1 MAASTERRSND
12 AVRVPLDALI
22 ELAHDDFGD
31 RFEADCVNLSA
42 RGLSMRASYLPE
54 PGTFLS
60 CSFQYPA
67 IEGTVKARGEV
78 VWAES
83 TGKRMGEFGVRFVG
97 IDHKATRMIHE
108 IVADVLARD
117 TEPQGNA
124 VYTSAKLSLDG
135 VNSPIVAKVT
145 HAAKDIVTVE
155 QELSFLKLGRGVS
168 MRVGDEQDARRGKI
182 GGIDLSF
189 AGEVPSLVLQVVYDE
204 TTANGDVLVARE
216 EERTLTDYEA
226 PKMDDIVGAAAP
238 VMSATSS
245 ASSAPVVDV
254 LASFSTRN
262 VASSEMTS
270 AVAKEL
276 KERDPVRIIRTE
288 GDLEKEVATFKNTGT
303 VGAMIATAWTAFIA
317 VAGPILQKLWM
328 KVRDASVEFGKKA
341 MPVISENMSR
351 TGRTMGHL
359 AGVMRNRAAERFPM
373 IGTSARGKKRVTSPA
388 PSTSQRPA
396 KRVQG
401 AVAEVEEK
409 ASSKKTLVLAGV
421 VLVAAAS
428 AFYFF
433 NRTDDDLGS
442 VAASASARQAAP
454 QVAAPLAPVA
464 AAPVAP
470 NPELGAVS
478 PGMPQAQP
486 VAPAAALA
494 LAPPPSAAIPAA
506 APVAAAP
513 ASVQTP
519 PAMPAP
525 TYEAG
530 RLPAPTFPSLR
541 DAPRPAAAPNAV
553 PANSPYA
560 VDVRAANGNLP
571 AAVTAAA
578 APQTPGLMTFG
589 APSLSGGLIYTL
601 RMDGRI
607 TGITG
612 ARARTTLSIR
622 VNGARSL
629 DRAAPV
635 FARNPQIERAA
646 IVNSV
651 DHADLTIQF
660 KEGMAPNYRVVAR
673 GDSLEVM
680 LSR

>member
-12 AVRVPLDALI
+12 AIRVPLDALI

-67 IEGTVKARGEV
+67 IQGTVKARGEV
-78 VWAES
+78 VWAENS
-83 TGKRMGEFGVRFVG
+83 GKRMGEFGVRFVG
-97 IDHKATRMIHE
+97 IDHTSTRMIHE

-117 TEPQGNA
+117 TQPEGD
-124 VYTSAKLSLDG
+124 VIYTSAKLSLDG

-168 MRVGDEQDARRGKI
+168 MRVGDEKDARRGKI

-216 EERTLTDYEA
+216 EERTLTDYAA
-226 PKMDDIVGAAAP
+226 PTMDDIVGASAP
-238 VMSATSS
+238 VIAQAQPTATT
-245 ASSAPVVDV
+245 PVVDV

-262 VASSEMTS
+262 VASTEMTN

-276 KERDPVRIIRTE
+276 KERDPVRVIRTA

-303 VGAMIATAWTAFIA
+303 VGAMIATAWTAFIT
-317 VAGPILQKLWM
+317 VAGPVLQKLWM
-328 KVRDASVEFGKKA
+328 KLRDAAIEFGKKA
-341 MPVISENMSR
+341 MPVVAENFSR
-351 TGRTMGHL
+351 TRRTAGHWM
-359 AGVMRNRAAERFPM
+359 GVMRNRAAERFPT
-373 IGTSARGKKRVTSPA
+373 IGTSTRGKKRVTAPA
-388 PSTSQRPA
+388 PSATQRTA

-409 ASSKKTLVLAGV
+409 TQSKSTLVIGGV
-421 VLVAAAS
+421 VLLAAAG

-433 NRTDDDLGS
+433 SRSDDDLSG
-442 VAASASARQAAP
+442 VAATARPVAPTVQPPAAP
-454 QVAAPLAPVA
+454 TPVA
-464 AAPVAP
+464 AAPAVP

-478 PGMPQAQP
+478 PGMPQALP
-486 VAPAAALA
+486 APAPAAPPVIA
-494 LAPPPSAAIPAA
+494 APPPAVVPAV

-513 ASVQTP
+513 VTVQTP

-560 VDVRAANGNLP
+560 VDMRTANGALP
-571 AAVTAAA
+571 AAVTAGAQPA
-578 APQTPGLMTFG
+578 GLMTFG